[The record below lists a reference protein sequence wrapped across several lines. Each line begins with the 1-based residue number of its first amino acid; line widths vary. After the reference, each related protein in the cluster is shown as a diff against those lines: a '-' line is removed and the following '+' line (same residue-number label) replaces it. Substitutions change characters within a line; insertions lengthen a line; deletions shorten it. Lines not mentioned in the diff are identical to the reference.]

1 MSFQQMS
8 HPLQLAQTKTM
19 SNGAARNSSDA
30 SEKLGGRASKTSE
43 ERKLFVG
50 MLGKQQNEED
60 IRDLFQV
67 SLSNRRRIAFPVNFG
82 EKSLPYNWNIFPQ
95 GFGSIEECTILRGPD
110 GHSKVSCG

>member
-1 MSFQQMS
+1 MS

-19 SNGAARNSSDA
+19 SNGASRNSSDA

-67 SLSNRRRIAFPVNFG
+67 SLFLVLSGLSNQRSTHIQLNLSERPQLCKGDNFPAGFRFYRRMHYTSRA
-82 EKSLPYNWNIFPQ
+82 
-95 GFGSIEECTILRGPD
+95 
-110 GHSKVSCG
+110 